1 MMIEE
6 MNNKARKEAF
16 LEGVK
21 DYLRENLQIKTVT
34 NSVYTGGDPMY
45 EDVQSIELWLEDEL
59 ISST

>member
-1 MMIEE
+1 MTMEE
-6 MNNKARKEAF
+6 MNSKARKEAF

-34 NSVYTGGDPMY
+34 NSVYTGGDTMY
-45 EDVQSIELWLEDEL
+45 EDVQSIELWLGDEL